1 MARARRYHLGA
12 RTGLISLARVSTRKP
27 TGSTPLSMA
36 LMHRPAAPAITD
48 ATERERYEAHLGDEL
63 AGILEYAVK
72 RGRLALIHT
81 EVSPAHEG
89 RGVGSSLVRFAL
101 GDARRRGLRI
111 IAICPYVKDYLRRH
125 PEDDD
130 IVVGRG
136 AAASPGRDA

>member
-1 MARARRYHLGA
+1 MTAMHSPARP
-12 RTGLISLARVSTRKP
+12 VV
-27 TGSTPLSMA
+27 
-36 LMHRPAAPAITD
+36 TD
-48 ATERERYEAHLGDEL
+48 ATERERYEAHLDGEL
-63 AGILEYAVK
+63 AGVLEYAVK

-101 GDARRRGLRI
+101 DDARRRDLRVL
-111 IAICPYVKDYLRRH
+111 AICPYVREYLTRH

-136 AAASPGRDA
+136 TATSSTKAPRDSRSS